1 MENNPYKINTWLNPL
16 IQNYIHYFGKTDYPI
31 VWEVGSRD
39 GRDGVELAERIYS
52 GQPDWFWTNAKIV
65 CLEPN
70 PVQAD
75 IIRAE
80 YPEIEVIEK
89 AASNAVGSA
98 PFVVYEG
105 DEGAVGSSSLRL
117 DWKEGDHPQHRIIVK
132 TELLENLIPE
142 DQEIDI
148 MKIDCEGHSVEVL
161 NGLGERIRNVKAYHI
176 ETEKWTDSN
185 IKVKPIMQNA
195 GYILVD
201 ETEQYGG
208 MPDQVWIRQ

>member
-1 MENNPYKINTWLNPL
+1 MSSYRINTWLNPV
-16 IQNYIHYFGKTDYPI
+16 IQNYEHYFGKTDYPI

-117 DWKEGDHPQHRIIVK
+117 DWKEGDHPQHRIIVE

-142 DQEIDI
+142 DEEIDI

-161 NGLGERIRNVKAYHI
+161 NGLGARLRNVKAYHI

>member
-1 MENNPYKINTWLNPL
+1 MNTWLNPI
-16 IQNYIHYFGKTDYPI
+16 IQNYEHYFGKTDYPV

-52 GQPDWFWTNAKIV
+52 GQPNWFWANAEVV

-70 PVQAD
+70 PMQAD

-80 YPEIEVIEK
+80 YPEVEVIEK
-89 AASNAVGSA
+89 AASNAVGTA

-117 DWKEGDHPQHRIIVK
+117 DWKESDHPQHRIIVE
-132 TELLENLIPE
+132 TELLENLISE
-142 DQEIDI
+142 DEEIDI

-161 NGLGERIRNVKAYHI
+161 HGLGKRLRNVKAYHI

-185 IKVKPIMQNA
+185 IKVKLIMQNA
-195 GYILVD
+195 GFILVD

>member
-1 MENNPYKINTWLNPL
+1 MSSYRINTWLNPV
-16 IQNYIHYFGKTDYPI
+16 IQNYEHYFGKTDYPI

-89 AASNAVGSA
+89 AASDSTRIAK
-98 PFVVYEG
+98 FVVYEG

-117 DWKEGDHPQHRIIVK
+117 DWKENDLPGHQIIVA
-132 TELLENLIPE
+132 TDRLENLIPE
-142 DQEIDI
+142 DEEIDI
-148 MKIDCEGHSVEVL
+148 MKIDTEGHSVEVL
-161 NGLGERIRNVKAYHI
+161 NGLGKRIKNVKAYHI

>member
-1 MENNPYKINTWLNPL
+1 MSSYQINTWLNPI
-16 IQNYIHYFGKTDYPI
+16 IQNYEHYFGKTDYPV

-52 GQPDWFWTNAKIV
+52 GHEDWFWTNAKIV

-89 AASNAVGSA
+89 AASNAVGTA

-117 DWKEGDHPQHRIIVK
+117 DWKEGDHPQHRIVVE

-142 DQEIDI
+142 DEEIDI

-161 NGLGERIRNVKAYHI
+161 NGLGKRLRNVKAYHI

>member
-1 MENNPYKINTWLNPL
+1 MNHWLDSTIKNYEN
-16 IQNYIHYFGKTDYPI
+16 YFGKVDKPV

-39 GRDGVELAERIYS
+39 GRDGVELAKRIYS
-52 GQPDWFWTNAKIV
+52 GHEDWFWTNAKIV

-70 PVQAD
+70 PMQAD

-89 AASNAVGSA
+89 AASNTVGTA

-117 DWKEGDHPQHRIIVK
+117 DWKEGDHPQHRIIVE
-132 TELLENLIPE
+132 TELLENLISE
-142 DQEIDI
+142 DEEIDI

-161 NGLGERIRNVKAYHI
+161 NGLGKCLRNVKAYHI